1 MRDPYE
7 LLGVARTA
15 SQDEIKKAYRK
26 LVKQLHP
33 DLHPGDKQA
42 EQRFRDV
49 TAAYDLL
56 GDADKRARFDR
67 GEIDAEG
74 KERIDPF
81 ARAHAGAR
89 TRARGARSGAHA
101 GFSAADILDEV
112 FGRGGFRPKGA
123 DVSYTLNVGFR
134 EAAGGTKK
142 RLRLSDGRTIEVKV
156 PAGTQ
161 DGAVL
166 RLKGQGLQGLGG
178 GAAGDALVEIRLE
191 ADALFTR
198 HGNDVHLEAPVTVR
212 EAVLGAS
219 IEVPT
224 IDGKVSLKV
233 PKGSN
238 SGTQLRLKGKGL
250 RDSATGAHGDQYVR
264 LVVALPDPADPD
276 FTKFVEGWEPANEA
290 NPRKK
295 AGF

>member
-15 SQDEIKKAYRK
+15 SQDDIKKAFRK

-33 DLHPGDKQA
+33 DLHPGDKQT

-56 GDADKRARFDR
+56 GDAEKRARFDR

-89 TRARGARSGAHA
+89 ARARGGRGGAHA

-123 DVSYTLNVGFR
+123 DVSYTLNAGFR
-134 EAAGGTKK
+134 EAAGGAKK

-224 IDGKVSLKV
+224 IDGKVSVKV

-250 RDSATGAHGDQYVR
+250 RDGATGAHGDQYVR

-276 FTKFVEGWEPANEA
+276 FTKFVEGWEPASKA